1 MCSDGAALAAA
12 NGRGNRNAVF
22 EDEDYQ
28 VILPHLPT
36 GRIVLNT
43 VFLHADVRGRPY
55 KVEDFRDALVRLELL
70 PEVVALGAYQMNHV
84 WAVMMKTTEAT
95 KKLLAIRSII
105 VKERRCIVVD
115 PTNQGVRLKLHWML
129 PNVSDEDIRQALAP
143 YGTVTDAA
151 KERWRVQGILD
162 KGSTTRS
169 VTLQL
174 KAGTTVD
181 DIPHQLRIAGE
192 LVLAVIPGRAPLCLR
207 CHTTG
212 HIRRDCRVPRC
223 EVCRRFGHERS
234 QCVKTYAVVAG
245 PTRREEEVSE
255 HLMDEAE
262 VEDIS
267 PVKSDKVGNAV
278 TQKQS
283 FHPKNLCPDKKT
295 SDEADTRKKTE
306 NGAPE
311 NQSFATEQSEVPSK
325 SSPATSC
332 AEASAT
338 TDVDMSA
345 ATSMPAKR
353 AHEETIGVTGTS
365 AATTCSEPPT
375 KAAQLRRTPFKPR
388 PNVQVERRPE
398 TGPSP

>member
-12 NGRGNRNAVF
+12 KGRGNRNAVF

-70 PEVVALGAYQMNHV
+70 PEVVALGAYQMNDV

-283 FHPKNLCPDKKT
+283 LHPKNLCPDKKT
-295 SDEADTRKKTE
+295 SDETDTREKTE

-311 NQSFATEQSEVPSK
+311 NQFRYRTE
-325 SSPATSC
+325 
-332 AEASAT
+332 
-338 TDVDMSA
+338 
-345 ATSMPAKR
+345 
-353 AHEETIGVTGTS
+353 
-365 AATTCSEPPT
+365 
-375 KAAQLRRTPFKPR
+375 
-388 PNVQVERRPE
+388 
-398 TGPSP
+398 

>member
-1 MCSDGAALAAA
+1 MCSVGAALAVA
-12 NGRGNRNAVF
+12 NGRGNRNTVF

-55 KVEDFRDALVRLELL
+55 KVEDFRDALARLELL

-84 WAVMMKTTEAT
+84 WAVMRKTTEAT
-95 KKLLAIRSII
+95 RKLLAIRSLI

-115 PTNQGVRLKLHWML
+115 PTNQGGRMKLHWML
-129 PNVSDEDIRQALAP
+129 PNVSDDDIRQALAP

-181 DIPHQLRIAGE
+181 DISHQLRIAGE

-245 PTRREEEVSE
+245 PARREEVSE

-267 PVKSDKVGNAV
+267 PVKRDNVGNAV
-278 TQKQS
+278 AQKQS
-283 FHPKNLCPDKKT
+283 LHPKNLCPDKKT
-295 SDEADTRKKTE
+295 NDEADIRKKTK
-306 NGAPE
+306 NSAPD
-311 NQSFATEQSEVPSK
+311 NQSSVTEQRDASSK
-325 SSPATSC
+325 PPPATTC
-332 AEASAT
+332 AEACAT

-345 ATSMPAKR
+345 ATNMPAKR

-365 AATTCSEPPT
+365 GATTCSEPQT
-375 KAAQLRRTPFKPR
+375 KAAQLRRTHFKPR
-388 PNVQVERRPE
+388 PNVQVGRRPE
-398 TGPSP
+398 AEPPP